1 MKSIYAWYIVYLTGP
16 FKPAKNQ
23 TNMKKWISLPH
34 CHTIN
39 SFYNIASKF
48 VWSNS
53 IAWVCFIFLLC
64 TLMTSANKSLRE
76 FCIRSENKVHLHTWI
91 HLSVFWPIKDMIVY
105 SVTKCFLETKLSTCW
120 SIAEGILTLLQHLN
134 HVSVVFEKNLLMLI
148 YSKLQEKNCDYILII
163 YMKKYE
169 KAYNNYAEAKHAH
182 QVQK

>member
-76 FCIRSENKVHLHTWI
+76 FCIQSENKVHLHAWI
-91 HLSVFWPIKDMIVY
+91 HLSVFFTNLRHDR
-105 SVTKCFLETKLSTCW
+105 LERNKMFSWNKIINVLKHSRGNLNPFTTFKPCVCGLWKKFTHAYLFQTAGEKLW
-120 SIAEGILTLLQHLN
+120 LHINNIH
-134 HVSVVFEKNLLMLI
+134 EKIRESLW
-148 YSKLQEKNCDYILII
+148 
-163 YMKKYE
+163 
-169 KAYNNYAEAKHAH
+169 
-182 QVQK
+182 